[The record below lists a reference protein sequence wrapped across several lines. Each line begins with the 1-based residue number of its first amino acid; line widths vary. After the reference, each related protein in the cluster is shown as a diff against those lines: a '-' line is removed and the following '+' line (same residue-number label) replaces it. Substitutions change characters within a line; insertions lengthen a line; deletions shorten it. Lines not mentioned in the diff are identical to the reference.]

1 MVEWHAGRP
10 LENTTRMIS
19 GAITFLWIERHQRQN
34 WVLHFLPYQKWRN
47 VYHVTLTEYSRVLWS
62 ERSGRASPMI
72 FNYYYCVA
80 LQLKVSLFWVLQ
92 GFEGQLRP
100 KVALPACFRLAG
112 FLPHCISWKIASQKT
127 PQTKKIVS
135 ASPVSQSQS
144 PHLSSFYRVTSIR
157 GV

>member
-10 LENTTRMIS
+10 LENATRMIS

-47 VYHVTLTEYSRVLWS
+47 VYHVTLTEYSRVLWRG
-62 ERSGRASPMI
+62 RSGRASPMI
-72 FNYYYCVA
+72 FNYYYYVA
-80 LQLKVSLFWVLQ
+80 LQLKVGSARFWRAIEAQSSLASMLPLGRVPAALH
-92 GFEGQLRP
+92 QLENRQP
-100 KVALPACFRLAG
+100 ENA
-112 FLPHCISWKIASQKT
+112 T
-127 PQTKKIVS
+127 DKKIVS